1 MTPERI
7 QERYDF
13 LIGFLDLP
21 KKWRLVNN
29 LSGGQQRSV
38 DVFLNMKVSSKS
50 NSGGASFPGFEI
62 IITTKKQVRIYY

>member
-1 MTPERI
+1 MCVRPQELNLEAIKKLKNFNFITIFRIFNMTPDRI
-7 QERYDF
+7 QERHDF

-38 DVFLNMKVSSKS
+38 NVV
-50 NSGGASFPGFEI
+50 
-62 IITTKKQVRIYY
+62 